1 MEGVCMTEDYVHI
14 NKLAC
19 EDVERLIYK
28 GKTYGDSWRKRGG
41 VGAFMMLARKWDRI
55 ENAAQA
61 HDWNIFKA
69 ISAGPN
75 GVDGVIEDIQDLRA
89 YLLLVESYMTEPKCG
104 EPVPQA
110 VPPHEWEMLKN
121 DALHVQC
128 RACGAK
134 EGHGSLPCPFMNPTS
149 ER

>member
-1 MEGVCMTEDYVHI
+1 MTEDYVHI

-55 ENAAQA
+55 ENAVQV
-61 HDWNIFKA
+61 HDWNIFTA

-89 YLLLVESYMTEPKCG
+89 YLLLVESYMTEPRCG
-104 EPVPQA
+104 EPQPTPQPIWEHLN
-110 VPPHEWEMLKN
+110 PPLK
-121 DALHVQC
+121 VGC
-128 RACGAK
+128 RVCG
-134 EGHGSLPCPFMNPTS
+134 GDHGGLPCPNMNPTS